1 MKCLSLFSFPVMCN
15 TDFNF
20 EFMCRSLFE
29 KRMDGDET
37 RWRPPS
43 VLFIPLLLCG
53 GLIFFVDV
61 FQLQSF
67 EIPITTMSLPQPRFV
82 GFPENYNL
90 KGFLIKTEGC
100 RIPDMEAFDA
110 SIKQYITDE
119 NQVVCNNATPPMIE
133 SNLTHLYLLRTS
145 LDEYGVSETSALK
158 CCYSKFQRRK
168 PTDEESDNKLTFNK
182 KCIYFNQTVR
192 VNEEYVKVTC
202 FHNGSEI
209 YKDLFSFV
217 PIKPEVKT
225 NLKAKSPTSFMNVLI
240 IGVDAVSRLNLHRQ
254 MPKTVQILKDLN
266 AIEFYGYNKV
276 GDNTFPN
283 LIPVLTGMS
292 ERELTKNCWPSKNTR
307 FDDCPFIWKNFS
319 ENGYATVFAEDAAWM
334 GIFNYVKRG
343 FKDQPTNYYWG
354 PFNRYSEHEI
364 GNEHKMNVYMCVG
377 GRLVY
382 KTLLE
387 YIDKVVRSMHINKIP
402 YFGFFWGAS
411 LSHDY
416 LNKPKL
422 GDNDYA
428 KFLNKLR
435 TNGLLN
441 HTALIFMSDHGIRWG
456 GIRTTY
462 QGRMEE
468 RLPFL
473 FISLPESYQESYYQT
488 YINLRRNTRRLTTPY
503 DLHET
508 LKDLLDPYALTNE
521 ALSTRIQTR
530 VDRRAYSLFEPIPTN
545 RTCDSAGIESHWC
558 TCQQSESV
566 DKNDRIVVEAAK
578 FTVDYINDQLEGYA
592 DCANLTLAE
601 IFNARLHSSS
611 ENVLVGKHYNYT
623 RDFTIAFRTTP
634 GDANFEA
641 TVRQHLQ
648 KGKPGYS
655 FNITGTISRINLYG
669 KQSLCV
675 TDFHLKLYCYC
686 KT

>member
-1 MKCLSLFSFPVMCN
+1 MIMKFRYGGSVLKL
-15 TDFNF
+15 
-20 EFMCRSLFE
+20 RRLLLE

-43 VLFIPLLLCG
+43 VLFVPLLLCG

-67 EIPITTMSLPQPRFV
+67 GIPTATISLPQPRFV

-110 SIKQYITDE
+110 SIKEYIYDE
-119 NQVVCNNATPPMIE
+119 DHIACNNDTPPLVE

-145 LDEYGVSETSALK
+145 LADYGVSDISALK
-158 CCYSKFQRRK
+158 CCYSEFRRK
-168 PTDEESDNKLTFNK
+168 TPTDQDSDNKFIINKTCIGFNETARINK
-182 KCIYFNQTVR
+182 
-192 VNEEYVKVTC
+192 EYVKVTC
-202 FHNGSEI
+202 FYNGSEI
-209 YKDLFSFV
+209 YKDLFAFV
-217 PIKPEVKT
+217 PIKPEVKS
-225 NLKAKSPTSFMNVLI
+225 LKSKSPNSFMNVLI

-254 MPKTVQILKDLN
+254 MPKTVQILKDIN
-266 AIEFYGYNKV
+266 AIEFLGYNKV

-283 LIPVLTGMS
+283 LVPVLTGMS
-292 ERELTKNCWPSKNTR
+292 EKELVKNCWPSKNAR

-319 ENGYATVFAEDAAWM
+319 EYGYATAFAEDAAWM

-343 FKDQPTNYYWG
+343 FKEQPTNYYWG
-354 PFNRYSEHEI
+354 PFNYMSEREI
-364 GNEHKMNVYMCVG
+364 GNEHKMNAYMCVG
-377 GRLVY
+377 SRMVY

-387 YIDKVVRSMHINKIP
+387 YVNKFVRSMHINKIP

-428 KFLNKLR
+428 KFLNELR

-441 HTALIFMSDHGIRWG
+441 HTALVFMSDHGIRWG

-473 FISLPESYQESYYQT
+473 FISLPPSYQEIYYQT
-488 YINLRRNTRRLTTPY
+488 YINLRRNSRRLTTPY

-508 LKDLLDPYALTNE
+508 LKDLLDPYALTSDI
-521 ALSTRIQTR
+521 LSARIQAR
-530 VDRRAYSLFEPIPTN
+530 EDSRGYSLFEPIPTN
-545 RTCDSAGIESHWC
+545 RTCDSAGIASHWC
-558 TCQQSESV
+558 TCQQSVSV
-566 DKNDRIVVEAAK
+566 DKSDHTVVEAAK
-578 FTVDYINDQLEGYA
+578 FTVEYINDKLEGYA

-601 IFNARLHSSS
+601 IYNARLHSSG
-611 ENVLVGKHYNYT
+611 EHVLVGKNYT
-623 RDFTIAFRTTP
+623 QDYTVAFRTTP

-641 TVRQHLQ
+641 TIRQHLS
-648 KGKPGYS
+648 KGSAVY
-655 FNITGTISRINLYG
+655 FFTITGTISRINLYG
-669 KQSLCV
+669 KQSLCI